1 MIIVLRRIGIE
12 LARHA
17 PFTAAGAVSGIV
29 IMAIVL
35 WANIPANVSET
46 MFYVLHPTHVLLS
59 AIVPTAMY
67 RQYRGGRFWAAALIG
82 YTSSVGI
89 ATLHDSIIPYLAG
102 ESLGINMQFQIGF
115 IEKWWLVNPA
125 AFVGVAIGYLRPAT
139 KLPHAAHVLVSTWAS
154 SFYFTA
160 FGVAEW
166 LPLLPFIFLYMFGAV
181 WLICCFGDIVYPHLF
196 LGGDQHHHDEIDH

>member
-1 MIIVLRRIGIE
+1 MLRRIGIE

-17 PFTAAGAVSGIV
+17 PFTAAGALSGIA
-29 IMAIVL
+29 IMAIVIL
-35 WANIPANVSET
+35 INVPPNISEI
-46 MFYVLHPTHVLLS
+46 MFYTLHPAHVLLS

-67 RQYRGGRFWAAALIG
+67 KRYREGRLWAAVLIG

-102 ESLGINMQFQIGF
+102 ESLGINMQFHIGF

-125 AFVGVAIGYLRPAT
+125 AFLGIFIGYLRPTT

-154 SFYFTA
+154 LFYFTA
-160 FGVAEW
+160 FGGAKW
-166 LPLLPFIFLYMFGAV
+166 LPLLPWIFLYLFVAV
-181 WLICCFGDIVYPHLF
+181 WLICCFGDIVYPQLF
-196 LGGDQHHHDEIDH
+196 LGGDQHNHDETDH

>member
-1 MIIVLRRIGIE
+1 MLKRIGLE

-17 PFTAAGAVSGIV
+17 PFTAIGAVSGLA
-29 IMAIVL
+29 IMAIVIF
-35 WANIPANVSET
+35 ANISAGASEVI
-46 MFYVLHPTHVLLS
+46 FYILHPAHVLLS

-67 RQYRGGRFWAAALIG
+67 KQYRGNKFWMAALIG

-89 ATLHDSIIPYLAG
+89 ATIHDSIIPYLAG
-102 ESLGINMQFQIGF
+102 ESLKIDMQFQIGF

-125 AFVGVAIGYLRPAT
+125 AFVGIVIGYFRPTT

-160 FGVAEW
+160 FGTANW
-166 LPLLPFIFLYMFGAV
+166 LPLLPFIFLYLFVAV
-181 WLICCFGDIVYPHLF
+181 WLICCFGDIVYPNLF
-196 LGGDQHHHDEIDH
+196 LIDHDHDHGELHHH